1 MKTLQSFTHKSLL
14 IGFLA
19 CLWACGSKEK
29 PNTEGNNAPVIENT
43 TPNSTTQSNTAN
55 LVIYKGDT
63 PYITIQKGNDKAEIT
78 VEQTVLRVHQRKDDK
93 RKYETPQGIIAEI
106 KYKEEG
112 FKLRTPDGQ
121 LRWKVKIDSEKIKI
135 SDNEEN
141 NNPYEIKQNDNQK
154 VKVKRNDTEI
164 ATAKQHE
171 GGKISIEATN
181 GQTQLQFKDGSLKK
195 SLAVLALDDLSM
207 TDRVIIFYELWE
219 QGQ

>member
-1 MKTLQSFTHKSLL
+1 MKTLQSFTQKTLL
-14 IGFLA
+14 VGLLA
-19 CLWACGSKEK
+19 CLWACGSKDK
-29 PNTEGNNAPVIENT
+29 ANTEQRSTAVVENA
-43 TPNSTTQSNTAN
+43 TPSPATQSSTTS
-55 LVIYKGDT
+55 LVIYKGES

-78 VEQTVLRVHQRKDDK
+78 VEQTVLRVHQRKEDK

-106 KYKEEG
+106 KYKDEG
-112 FKLRTPDGQ
+112 FKLRNPEGQ

-141 NNPYEIKQNDNQK
+141 NNPYEIKENDKQK
-154 VKVKRNDTEI
+154 VKVKRNDNEV

-171 GGKISIEATN
+171 GGKISIASAN
-181 GQTQLQFKDGSLKK
+181 GQTQLQYKDGSLKK
-195 SLAVLALDDLSM
+195 SLAVLAIEDLPL

>member
-1 MKTLQSFTHKSLL
+1 MKTLQSFAQKSLL

-29 PNTEGNNAPVIENT
+29 SNTEGNNPPVIENT
-43 TPNSTTQSNTAN
+43 TPSSTTQSNTAN

-63 PYITIQKGNDKAEIT
+63 PYVTIQKGNDKAEIT
-78 VEQTVLRVHQRKDDK
+78 VEQTVLRVHRRKDDK
-93 RKYETPQGIIAEI
+93 RKYETPQGIVAEI

-171 GGKISIEATN
+171 SGKISIEATN

-195 SLAVLALDDLSM
+195 SLAVLALDDLTM